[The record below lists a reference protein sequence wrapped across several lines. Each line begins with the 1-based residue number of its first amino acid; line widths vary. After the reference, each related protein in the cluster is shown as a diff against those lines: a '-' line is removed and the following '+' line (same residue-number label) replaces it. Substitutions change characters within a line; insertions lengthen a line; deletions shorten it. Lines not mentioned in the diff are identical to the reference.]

1 MRTFSNEEVEDYY
14 DQTEIHYRRFWK
26 LDKIMSLHYGV
37 WNKDTHSLA
46 EAMLNTNKQLMLRA
60 DIQKQHRVLDAG
72 CGVGGSSI
80 YLAKHVGC
88 KATGITLSKKQTLTA
103 ADFAKTNGVSE
114 LVNFQQQDYT
124 NTNFPDNSF
133 DIAWGMESTST
144 ATSKPALFKE
154 MYRVLK
160 PGGKF
165 AVADFYKTSA
175 YGIDD
180 DADMKMMLNGWAI
193 ADIGT
198 LEQFIKDG
206 EAAGFK
212 LTSIQ
217 DYTKDIKKS
226 VNVMYYA
233 YLAGGWYSWL
243 YNNILNKNVRPFAR
257 DHYKTARAQYKAYK
271 KGLWCYHHMVFEK
284 SK

>member
-1 MRTFSNEEVEDYY
+1 MKTFTNEEVEGYY
-14 DQTEIHYRRFWK
+14 DQTEIHYRKFWK
-26 LDKIMSLHYGV
+26 LDKNMSLHYGV
-37 WNKDTHSLA
+37 WEPGTKNLS
-46 EAMLNTNKQLMLRA
+46 EAMVNTNKQLMLRA
-60 DIQKQHRVLDAG
+60 GIKQEHRVLDAG

-80 YLAKHVGC
+80 YLAKNLGC
-88 KATGITLSKKQTLTA
+88 RATGITLSKKQTITA
-103 ADFAKTNGVSE
+103 AGFAEREGVGE
-114 LVNFQQQDYT
+114 LVDFQQQDYT
-124 NTNFPDNSF
+124 NTDFPDNSF

-154 MYRVLK
+154 MHRVLK

-165 AVADFYKTSA
+165 AVADFYKTRP

-180 DADMKMMLNGWAI
+180 DEDMKMMLNGWAI

-198 LEQFIKDG
+198 LDEFIKDG

-212 LTSIQ
+212 LVSIQ
-217 DYTKDIKKS
+217 DYTKDIKRS

-233 YLAGGWYSWL
+233 YLAGGWYSSL
-243 YNNILNKNVRPFAR
+243 YNLLNKNTRPFAR

-271 KGLWCYHHMVFEK
+271 KGLWCYHHMAFEK
-284 SK
+284 IK

>member
-1 MRTFSNEEVEDYY
+1 MKTFTNEEVESYY
-14 DQTEIHYRRFWK
+14 DQTENHYRQFWK
-26 LDKIMSLHYGV
+26 LDKNMSLHYGV
-37 WNKDTHSLA
+37 WNDKTRNLSQ
-46 EAMLNTNKQLMLRA
+46 AMDNTNKQLMLRA
-60 DIQKQHRVLDAG
+60 EINKEHRVLDAG

-80 YLAKHVGC
+80 YLAKNVGC
-88 KATGITLSKKQTLTA
+88 RATGITLSKKQTLTA
-103 ADFAKTNGVSE
+103 AEFAEKNGVSE
-114 LVNFQQQDYT
+114 LVDFQQQDYT
-124 NTNFPDNSF
+124 NTNFPDGSF

-165 AVADFYKTSA
+165 AVADFYKTRNFNLEEDKDLQ
-175 YGIDD
+175 I
-180 DADMKMMLNGWAI
+180 MLNGWAI

-198 LEQFIKDG
+198 LEEFLKDG
-206 EAAGFK
+206 EEAGFK
-212 LTSIQ
+212 LVSIE
-217 DYTKDIKKS
+217 DYTKAIKKS

-243 YNNILNKNVRPFAR
+243 YNNIINRNVRPFAR
-257 DHYKTARAQYKAYK
+257 DHYKTARGQYKAYK

-284 SK
+284 K

>member
-1 MRTFSNEEVEDYY
+1 MRTFSNKEVESYY
-14 DQTEIHYRRFWK
+14 DQTEIHYRQFWK
-26 LDKIMSLHYGV
+26 LDKTMALHYGI
-37 WNKDTHSLA
+37 WDATTKNLSD
-46 EAMLNTNKQLMLRA
+46 AMLNTNKQLMLRA
-60 DIQKQHRVLDAG
+60 GIKKEHRVLDAG

-80 YLAKHVGC
+80 YLAKNLGC
-88 KATGITLSKKQTLTA
+88 RATGITLSKKQTITGA
-103 ADFAKTNGVSE
+103 EFAMRDGVSE
-114 LVNFQQQDYT
+114 LVDFQQQDYT
-124 NTNFPDNSF
+124 NTDFPDNTF
-133 DIAWGMESTST
+133 DIAWGLESTST

-154 MYRVLK
+154 MHRVLK

-165 AVADFYKTSA
+165 AVGDFYKTTP

-198 LEQFIKDG
+198 LDQFIKDG
-206 EAAGFK
+206 EEAGFK
-212 LTSIQ
+212 LVSIQ

-226 VNVMYYA
+226 VNIMYYA

-243 YNNILNKNVRPFAR
+243 YNTFNKNTRPFAR

-271 KGLWCYHHMVFEK
+271 KGLWCYHHMAFQK
-284 SK
+284 Q